1 MADRAAPTTI
11 TRRDLLKL
19 GGAAVAAEAVLPVLD
34 CGAAEAQTPKRG
46 GIFRI
51 RGEDATTGFDP
62 HLSANH
68 HRIAT
73 NLSFTHSRLVKVR
86 AGASVV
92 PGTLPIEPDLAESWI
107 QPSDRTYVFKLRKGV
122 RWHSKA
128 PVNGR
133 ELTADDVKYTYE
145 RFLTVKGNPSRSM
158 LGLVEKIDALDRYT
172 VRFALSEPF
181 GWFLDYLATTV
192 MWVVAPEA
200 VERFGDLRRAEACI
214 GTGPWMLERY
224 EPNVRLTFVR
234 NPNYFL
240 PGLPYTD
247 GIEVTIDEDP
257 SSRLAAWLAGR
268 YDFAP
273 EYGQCVRRLDLDV
286 ARRRKPALKT
296 QDFIVLFGGITMM
309 KLDREPFRD
318 VRVRRALALA
328 SNWKEGLETNAWSL
342 GNGAPNPTIPAALRE
357 WTIPIT
363 QLTPEGR
370 RLYDQDLSAA
380 KRLLAQ
386 AGFPTGLKVPLD
398 ATLGWSPDY
407 VDLLQVVMRNWKEA
421 GIETE
426 LRGKEFG
433 AFMASAIYGKFEK
446 LAHSLRGGTPIAD
459 LSLYNFHVPGEALNS
474 SGVDDPR
481 LTDMIRLQRRM
492 LDPVKRREIVYDIQ
506 RYLAEQV
513 YYHYD
518 PSVSTVAAWE
528 PYVKNFAPN
537 LGHDYGGRLMV
548 AWLDR
553 ERVAPAQ
560 SRNEPLRRCPSSDRA
575 SRAFR
580 V

>member
-19 GGAAVAAEAVLPVLD
+19 GGVAVAAEAVLPVLD

-286 ARRRKPALKT
+286 ARRRKPDLKT

-370 RLYDQDLSAA
+370 RLYDQDLSEA

-548 AWLDR
+548 AWLNR
-553 ERVAPAQ
+553 
-560 SRNEPLRRCPSSDRA
+560 
-575 SRAFR
+575 
-580 V
+580 

>member
-19 GGAAVAAEAVLPVLD
+19 GGAAVAAEAVLPHLD
-34 CGAAEAQTPKRG
+34 GGAAEAQTPKRG

-474 SGVDDPR
+474 SGVDDPK

-553 ERVAPAQ
+553 
-560 SRNEPLRRCPSSDRA
+560 
-575 SRAFR
+575 
-580 V
+580 

>member
-240 PGLPYTD
+240 PGLPHTD

-474 SGVDDPR
+474 SGVDDPK

-553 ERVAPAQ
+553 
-560 SRNEPLRRCPSSDRA
+560 
-575 SRAFR
+575 
-580 V
+580 